1 MSLLS
6 PPSLP
11 SLCNIHVSTTKAAP
25 RHQAGRPRMF
35 SDVQLSGK
43 ALTRLAA
50 YLVLIL
56 GHDGCG
62 WRSY

>member
-11 SLCNIHVSTTKAAP
+11 SLYNIYVSTTKAAP
-25 RHQAGRPRMF
+25 RHQAGRPMMF
-35 SDVQLSGK
+35 SDVQPSGK
-43 ALTRLAA
+43 TLTRLVA
-50 YLVLIL
+50 YLVLML

-62 WRSY
+62 